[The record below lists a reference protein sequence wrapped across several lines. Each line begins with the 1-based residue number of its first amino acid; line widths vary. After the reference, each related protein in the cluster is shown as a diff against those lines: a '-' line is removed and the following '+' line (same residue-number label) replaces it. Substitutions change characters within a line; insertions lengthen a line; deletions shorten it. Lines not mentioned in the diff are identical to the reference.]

1 MPEVKET
8 ASRSLEDF
16 SGDYGPVAELI
27 AKSWSENKQQSL
39 LYGQSFLESCFQ
51 YPGADYSLAP
61 TIYDAGSPIAFVAGF
76 PRRVRFKGQE
86 LSILLITLLTVDSAY
101 KKKGYGV
108 MLWSELVSRARKAG
122 FDGMVNYCVVGG
134 SMDTMIMG
142 CCQRLKLPTACVF
155 SVEYLSG
162 LITGTRGEDSTVRDH
177 PATIVDSFLDSASC
191 VGGQESLTRIWTRPE
206 AAWQCLFR
214 EGSIATRYA
223 NAGRQGVLSGY
234 VAPIMNSKQTQCL
247 FVEDVLWSE
256 LNDSERYILLQ
267 QFLRE
272 ARAKGAEM
280 ATVPRCGYA
289 DLKTFGH
296 AGFFRTRRTV
306 RAYLTVWNG
315 PTPNEM
321 LPGFY
326 LDVL

>member
-223 NAGRQGVLSGY
+223 NAGRQGVLSG
-234 VAPIMNSKQTQCL
+234 T
-247 FVEDVLWSE
+247 
-256 LNDSERYILLQ
+256 LL
-267 QFLRE
+267 
-272 ARAKGAEM
+272 
-280 ATVPRCGYA
+280 PS
-289 DLKTFGH
+289 
-296 AGFFRTRRTV
+296 
-306 RAYLTVWNG
+306 
-315 PTPNEM
+315 
-321 LPGFY
+321 
-326 LDVL
+326 